1 MGLKLVRIDD
11 RLIHGQV
18 VVGWVRFLNADHIIV
33 ANDAAAKDAMQ
44 KALYEMVVPRE
55 LKVSILTLSET
66 AEKFKQNV
74 FGNETIILLLSS
86 PRDVLELMNL
96 GMIIKSIN
104 VGGMRYEPGKRQISK
119 SVSVSDDD
127 CVALGELI
135 AKGIEIEGRAVP
147 TDEKL
152 DIIKLCKELK
162 LA

>member
-18 VVGWVRFLNADHIIV
+18 VVGWVRFFNADHIIV
-33 ANDAAAKDAMQ
+33 ANDATAHDAMQ

-66 AEKFKQNV
+66 AEKFKQAA
-74 FGNETIILLLSS
+74 FGNDAIILLVSQPQDIVTL
-86 PRDVLELMNL
+86 VNL

-104 VGGMRYEPGKRQISK
+104 VGGMRFEPGKQQISK
-119 SVSVSDDD
+119 SISVNTED
-127 CVALGELI
+127 CAALAELI
-135 AKGIEIEGRAVP
+135 NQGIEIEGRAVP

-152 DIIKLCKELK
+152 DIIKLCNEIK
-162 LA
+162 